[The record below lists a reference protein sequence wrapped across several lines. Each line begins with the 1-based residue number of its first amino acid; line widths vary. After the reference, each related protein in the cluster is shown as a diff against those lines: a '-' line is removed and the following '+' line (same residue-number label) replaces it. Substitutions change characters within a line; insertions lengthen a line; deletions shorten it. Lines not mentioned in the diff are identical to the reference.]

1 MTFIQ
6 IKRNLR
12 LASVIAGFIAL
23 AIGLSITQFKVP
35 LAFFN
40 IADYMPQNIE
50 GIGSWLYRDT
60 IKGFLIP
67 NLSVFLTYFF
77 PIWIISLAYLFKFRK
92 QEEEVFKR
100 GSKIQT
106 ANEVKKIIYKY
117 MKKTKDYHRLEL
129 GLESLPMPE
138 SQIVKNLLLIAMPGA
153 GKTQALYSF
162 LFGNVNKKGK
172 KLIKGLSEFNET
184 IIAYERKGSDFI
196 SPLYRRGKDY
206 LFDPRD
212 QDTIRWNIIEEML
225 NSDNI
230 INETMVD
237 FCVNA
242 VSPVNPESKSA
253 HFEEQA
259 QSVIKAI
266 FLAVAGSRNATNK
279 GLIDFLRSY
288 PSPKL
293 LREALINNP
302 TVQLYGVDNAVIG
315 ALTVDSKGE
324 LDNQATSVYS
334 SCNKTL
340 KALSNRAFYYEES
353 DFSVKG
359 FIEDLEN
366 DNKDIRLFIVNTAE
380 TAGSY
385 NTYFILFFALL
396 FKHTLSLSNSKSRR
410 IHLVLDELM
419 SLHSTYIIK
428 ELVDTLSESRSK
440 GLNAM
445 ISFQGLTQL
454 VEITSEHIMKSLF
467 QMCGTK
473 IALQYSEP
481 YGQKILSQFLGEKE
495 IERKKYGINRA
506 GEMAQDRLSENEEEK
521 LKKVVLESEF
531 ANLEPLEGFIKI
543 GNFPVTK
550 IHFGYQEPKAI
561 CNPLIRRELPF
572 FDKTISTTGDNY
584 IA

>member
-12 LASVIAGFIAL
+12 LASVISGFIAL
-23 AIGLSITQFKVP
+23 GIGLLITQFKIP
-35 LAFFN
+35 LPFFN
-40 IADYMPQNIE
+40 IATYMPQNIE
-50 GIGSWLYRDT
+50 GIGLWLYRDT

-67 NLSVFLTYFF
+67 NLSVFLTYFL
-77 PIWIISLAYLFKFRK
+77 PIWILTLIYLFKFNK
-92 QEEEVFKR
+92 QEEEIFKR
-100 GSKIQT
+100 GSKIES
-106 ANEVKKIIYKY
+106 AYKVKNLIFKY
-117 MKKTKDYHRLEL
+117 MKKSNDFHKLEL
-129 GLESLPMPE
+129 GLENIPMPE
-138 SQIVKNLLLIAMPGA
+138 TQIVKNTLLVAMPGA

-162 LFGNVNKKGK
+162 LLGNVNKKGRQ
-172 KLIKGLSEFNET
+172 ISKGISELKET

-196 SPLYRRGKDY
+196 SPLFRRGKDY

-212 QDTIRWNIIEEML
+212 QDSICWNIIEEMI
-225 NSDNI
+225 NSDNS

-242 VSPVNPESKSA
+242 VAPVNHESKSA

-266 FLAVAGSRNATNK
+266 FLAVAGSDNPTNK
-279 GLIDFLRSY
+279 GLIDFLRTY
-288 PSPKL
+288 PNPKL
-293 LREALINNP
+293 LREALINNT

-324 LDNQATSVYS
+324 LDNQATSVFS

-340 KALSNRAFYYEES
+340 KALSNRAFYYEQS
-353 DFSVKG
+353 NFSVKK
-359 FIEDLEN
+359 FIEDFEN
-366 DNKDIRLFIVNTAE
+366 ENKGIRLFIVNTAE

-385 NTYFILFFALL
+385 NTYFVLFFALL
-396 FKHTLSLSNSKSRR
+396 FKHILSLSNSKSRR

-419 SLHSTYIIK
+419 SLNSKYIIK
-428 ELVDTLSESRSK
+428 ELVDTLAESRSK

-445 ISFQGLTQL
+445 ISFQGLSQL

-495 IERKKYGINRA
+495 VERKKYGINRA
-506 GEMAQDRLSENEEEK
+506 GEMAQDRLNENEEEK
-521 LKKVVLESEF
+521 IKKVVLESEF
-531 ANLEPLEGFIKI
+531 SNLEPLEGFIKI

-550 IHFGYQEPKAI
+550 IHFGYQDPKSI
-561 CNPLIRRELPF
+561 CIPLIRRELPF
-572 FDKTISTTGDNY
+572 FDKKEKAINEEF

>member
-12 LASVIAGFIAL
+12 LASVISGFIAL
-23 AIGLSITQFKVP
+23 GIGLLITQFKIP
-35 LAFFN
+35 LPFFN
-40 IADYMPQNIE
+40 IATYMPQNIE
-50 GIGSWLYRDT
+50 GIGLWLYRDT

-67 NLSVFLTYFF
+67 NLSVFLTYFL
-77 PIWIISLAYLFKFRK
+77 PIWILTLIYLFKFNK
-92 QEEEVFKR
+92 QEEEIFKR
-100 GSKIQT
+100 GSKIES
-106 ANEVKKIIYKY
+106 AYKVKNLIFKY
-117 MKKTKDYHRLEL
+117 MKKSNDFHKLEL
-129 GLESLPMPE
+129 GLENIPMPE
-138 SQIVKNLLLIAMPGA
+138 TQIVKNTLLVAMPGA

-162 LFGNVNKKGK
+162 LLGNVNKKGRQ
-172 KLIKGLSEFNET
+172 ISKGISELKET

-196 SPLYRRGKDY
+196 SPLFRRGKDY

-212 QDTIRWNIIEEML
+212 QDSICWNIIEEMI
-225 NSDNI
+225 NSDNS

-242 VSPVNPESKSA
+242 VAPVNHESKSA

-266 FLAVAGSRNATNK
+266 FLAVAGSDNPTNK
-279 GLIDFLRSY
+279 GLIDFLRTY
-288 PSPKL
+288 PNPKL
-293 LREALINNP
+293 LREALINNT

-324 LDNQATSVYS
+324 LDNQATSVFS

-340 KALSNRAFYYEES
+340 KALSNRAFYYEQS
-353 DFSVKG
+353 NFSVKK

-366 DNKDIRLFIVNTAE
+366 ENKDIRLFIVNTAE

-385 NTYFILFFALL
+385 NTYFVLFFALL
-396 FKHTLSLSNSKSRR
+396 FKHILSLSNSKSRR

-419 SLHSTYIIK
+419 SLNSKYIIK
-428 ELVDTLSESRSK
+428 ELVDTLAESRSK

-445 ISFQGLTQL
+445 ISFQGLSQL

-495 IERKKYGINRA
+495 VERKKYGINRA
-506 GEMAQDRLSENEEEK
+506 GEMAQDRLNENEEEK
-521 LKKVVLESEF
+521 IKKVVLESEF
-531 ANLEPLEGFIKI
+531 SNLEPLEGFIKI

-550 IHFGYQEPKAI
+550 IHFGYQDPKSI
-561 CNPLIRRELPF
+561 CIPLIRRELPF
-572 FDKTISTTGDNY
+572 FDKKEKAINEEF